1 MKKNNQSHKPSFRII
16 LDSFLLTTTFL
27 LTTPY
32 ISHAHVGHGDE
43 FQSTGGIEKVE
54 VKPETDSLL
63 GIEVN
68 EIEQASADGVGV
80 MIPVTALVDADGK
93 QLVFVQY
100 DNFYEPVEVTTGI
113 TEGEFIQVTK
123 ELSVGEKLV
132 TQGSLSLYAESRKS
146 QSADSTETTSNTEE
160 TTTSEPIITDT
171 TTHAQADQQG
181 IPHSH
186 DKEGNLV
193 NSAEN
198 IAKSGGFPIFKTLIA
213 VGGLGIVGLMGVF
226 TISAFTGNKNKK
238 QSRSRYTYTP
248 ED

>member
-1 MKKNNQSHKPSFRII
+1 MKSLSLTSILSLSLIFSTPS
-16 LDSFLLTTTFL
+16 
-27 LTTPY
+27 
-32 ISHAHVGHGDE
+32 ISYAHVGHGDE
-43 FQSTGGIEKVE
+43 FQATGGIERVE

-63 GIEVN
+63 GIEVSP
-68 EIEQASADGVGV
+68 IEQASADGVGV
-80 MIPVTALVDADGK
+80 MIPITALVDADGK

-132 TQGSLSLYAESRKS
+132 TQGSLSLYAESRKT
-146 QSADSTETTSNTEE
+146 QSADTTETTSNTEE

-171 TTHAQADQQG
+171 TTHAEADKQG

-198 IAKSGGFPIFKTLIA
+198 TEKSGGFPIFKTLMA
-213 VGGLGIVGLMGVF
+213 VGGLGVVGLMGLF
-226 TISAFTGNKNKK
+226 TISAFTGNGNKK
-238 QSRSRYTYTP
+238 KSRNQYDYTS
-248 ED
+248 EE